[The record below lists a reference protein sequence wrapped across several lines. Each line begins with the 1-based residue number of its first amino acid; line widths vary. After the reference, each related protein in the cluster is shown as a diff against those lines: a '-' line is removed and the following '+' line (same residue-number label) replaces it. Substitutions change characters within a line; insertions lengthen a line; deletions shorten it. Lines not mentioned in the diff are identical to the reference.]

1 MKIGVLGD
9 NENIMG
15 YRALGFD
22 VVSCDTKEEAA
33 AGLIKLAQDCAI
45 IFVIEDIAQ
54 FIQEEINEYAESAT
68 PAVILI
74 PGSRGSLGI
83 GMKALNQQVEKA
95 IGSNILEGKDN
106 G

>member
-15 YRALGFD
+15 YRALGFE
-22 VVSCDTKEEAA
+22 VVNCDTREEAS
-33 AGLIKLAQDCAI
+33 AGLKKLAQSCAI
-45 IFVIEDIAQ
+45 IFVIEDTAQ
-54 FIQEEINEYAESAT
+54 YIQEEINEYIECET

-83 GMKALNQQVEKA
+83 GMKALNLQVEKA